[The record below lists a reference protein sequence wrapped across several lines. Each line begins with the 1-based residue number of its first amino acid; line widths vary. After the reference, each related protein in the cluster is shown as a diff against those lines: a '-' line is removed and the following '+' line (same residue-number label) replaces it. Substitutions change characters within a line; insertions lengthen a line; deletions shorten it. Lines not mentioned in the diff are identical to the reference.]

1 MLDSVCHSLSHLSHS
16 QCFPP
21 IYLTPTFTHLMTHC
35 VCVLHFAKC
44 HPLSPRSST
53 PPPPD
58 ASPPMLLIVSTRST
72 LNPTLINRV
81 GNDRGTQYRHGIYPH
96 TTEQATLTLTLTLTQ
111 P

>member
-1 MLDSVCHSLSHLSHS
+1 
-16 QCFPP
+16 
-21 IYLTPTFTHLMTHC
+21 MTHC

-58 ASPPMLLIVSTRST
+58 SSPPMLLIVSTRST